1 MGDYWQDKQVG
12 NRQVAAAWGVVL
24 AVGAV
29 VLAISFLAA

>member
-12 NRQVAAAWGVVL
+12 NRQVATAWGLVL

-29 VLAISFLAA
+29 MLAISFFAA